1 MLEFRPVTV
10 EDKVWVSPLLFA
22 EALPLSTYSFASFF
36 CWQHVY
42 QQEICPFENRLMVRV
57 KTDLGSAYLWPVG
70 TGDPI
75 PALKALEADAAARG
89 ESFRLVAVLEEHLPV
104 LEQVYGEAVEMIDT
118 PDTYDYLYDI
128 NRLADLPGKKL
139 HAKRNHINRF
149 RQNCPEGEFMPLTPA
164 DIPDCLALDRAWY
177 EEHLAMSGGE
187 RDEGLY
193 MERAAMVTALNYFA
207 ELGMEGGLIRCN
219 GTVLAFTMGSLLT
232 PTVFDVNFERAMA
245 DFQGAFPM
253 INQEFAKWIRENH
266 PEVTL
271 IDREEDAGSPGL
283 RKAKQSY
290 GPDRMT
296 RNVMAIIHN
305 KG

>member
-1 MLEFRPVTV
+1 MLEFHPVTI
-10 EDKVWVSPLLFA
+10 EDKAWVQPLLFA
-22 EALPLSTYSFASFF
+22 EALPLSSYSFTSLF

-42 QQEICPFENRLMVRV
+42 QQEICPFENRLMVRA
-57 KTDLGSAYLWPVG
+57 KTDQGSAYLWPAG
-70 TGDPI
+70 SGDPV

-89 ESFRLVAVLEEHLPV
+89 EPFRLVAVLEEYRPV
-104 LEQVYGEAVEMIDT
+104 LEQLYGDAVEISDT

-149 RQNCPEGEFMPLTPA
+149 RQNCPEGEFLPITAA

-177 EEHLAMSGGE
+177 EEHLGTQGEE
-187 RDEGLY
+187 RDESLY
-193 MERAAMVTALNYFA
+193 MERAAMVTALNYFT

-219 GTVLAFTMGSLLT
+219 GTLLAFTMGSLLT

-253 INQEFAKWIRENH
+253 INQEFSKWIRDNY
-266 PEVTL
+266 PQVAF

-296 RNVMAIIHN
+296 RNFSVLIN
-305 KG
+305 NRG

>member
-1 MLEFRPVTV
+1 
-10 EDKVWVSPLLFA
+10 
-22 EALPLSTYSFASFF
+22 
-36 CWQHVY
+36 
-42 QQEICPFENRLMVRV
+42 
-57 KTDLGSAYLWPVG
+57 
-70 TGDPI
+70 
-75 PALKALEADAAARG
+75 
-89 ESFRLVAVLEEHLPV
+89 
-104 LEQVYGEAVEMIDT
+104 
-118 PDTYDYLYDI
+118 
-128 NRLADLPGKKL
+128 
-139 HAKRNHINRF
+139 
-149 RQNCPEGEFMPLTPA
+149 
-164 DIPDCLALDRAWY
+164 
-177 EEHLAMSGGE
+177 MSGGE

-266 PEVTL
+266 PAVTL